1 MKLARAALV
10 FAAFS
15 TVAACAGSNAA
26 VMSDQEI
33 GSFGTK
39 SFDAPKPKVFAAAIG
54 ALKAQGYQIA
64 SQNEEKGTIVTGRK
78 IIRSVAVGNA
88 YSATAIDY
96 TRQYFL
102 QLNRAGGQTTVVAR
116 PSVYQGEA
124 DLSAQKVWDLE
135 GPVGER
141 VLWNSLFKQIS
152 ELL

>member
-1 MKLARAALV
+1 MKLARASLV
-10 FAAFS
+10 FAAFA

-39 SFDAPKPKVFAAAIG
+39 SFDAPKPKVFAAAVG

-64 SQNEEKGTIVTGRK
+64 SQNEEKGTILTARK

-88 YSATAIDY
+88 YSATAIDV

-102 QLNRAGGQTTVVAR
+102 QLSHSGGQTVVIAR
-116 PSVYQGEA
+116 PSVFQGEA
-124 DLSAQKVWDLE
+124 DLSAQRVWDLE